1 MCEVTA
7 CFLGQAEVTMPSL
20 LQDVERGCYRVVYLT
35 PESFSTHQQ
44 LLTSVYKHVGI
55 VVVVVEDAHSISQ
68 WSFHF
73 QPKSQLLNGLK
84 TQMPQVPVLALSRS
98 PSRPVLQ
105 DIVAALGLARPRLL
119 TQPFDSP
126 RITLE
131 VSQRSGSLAHDL
143 QGLVTHSGR
152 CDVTFGGS
160 TLIVCPS
167 PSSAAFVS
175 LAVRSLGVSC
185 ELYLESY
192 SGWQKGQIRCRFD
205 HGVTECVVA
214 TIRGVMEITKP
225 DIRKVIVIGAPPDM
239 DSLCLALGRAGRDGD
254 SATATVMWGP
264 ADISRSRGA
273 ISMLKRGPYRQHRLR
288 LLAQLETTLRS
299 RECRRRLLVSH
310 YEEFYPRV
318 SVSTATGN
326 CCDNCD
332 PKHPGKTPTSANVA
346 GPRRDCSRDARL
358 LLLVVIAL
366 GGKWGLRA
374 TARIL
379 RGSVSD

>member
-1 MCEVTA
+1 
-7 CFLGQAEVTMPSL
+7 MPSL
-20 LQDVERGCYRVVYLT
+20 LHDVERGCYRVVYLT

-205 HGVTECVVA
+205 HGVTEVSNSSQDHSPA
-214 TIRGVMEITKP
+214 HSPLTNSQIRCRFDHGVTEVRNSSQDHSPTHSPTHQLTHQLNNSLTNSPAHSPTHQLTHQLTHQITHHSP
-225 DIRKVIVIGAPPDM
+225 THQLTH
-239 DSLCLALGRAGRDGD
+239 SLTNSPTHSLTHQLT
-254 SATATVMWGP
+254 SSLTTHQLTHPLTHPLTSSLTHSLTHSP
-264 ADISRSRGA
+264 AHS
-273 ISMLKRGPYRQHRLR
+273 PTHRFAVGL
-288 LLAQLETTLRS
+288 TTELQR
-299 RECRRRLLVSH
+299 
-310 YEEFYPRV
+310 
-318 SVSTATGN
+318 
-326 CCDNCD
+326 
-332 PKHPGKTPTSANVA
+332 
-346 GPRRDCSRDARL
+346 
-358 LLLVVIAL
+358 
-366 GGKWGLRA
+366 
-374 TARIL
+374 
-379 RGSVSD
+379 